1 MEGTSANHNDRT
13 SEKGVLRKDEQQRN
27 QGDPDALREGDG
39 GEDDIPIENP
49 STDIQGDLAQALDQ
63 DLSNCF
69 KGDFA
74 FCRTYQDAPN
84 PGLFLPNDVGVIG
97 LPLNPRE
104 APAIVASCQ
113 RQPALTIQRET
124 SVEWQLQPWELPGS
138 EIGLI
143 YPAWGQFT
151 QRVLHDVCTALGIDT
166 AVTKPR
172 CKLRELL
179 LCEPGSVLL
188 PTRPTDAPD
197 KLFATITI
205 LLPSPFTGG
214 ALNLTHGL
222 LSKSYDLAASS
233 WHTTALAWYA
243 EVQPSL
249 TPVASG
255 YAFALSYNVFHAA
268 DAPRPV
274 LPDNQTSMENLRHI
288 LLSWKQANSPAVP
301 RKLVYL
307 LDERYPGDGLQG
319 GVLRGLDKQKVFAL
333 RALATQ
339 HGFCLGLASADV
351 WLVGEADDEGP
362 PRRKRSPSPLRPWRV
377 YAPEEEYYTDQESDD
392 GDGRPVNFVRVDEVE
407 MEVRK
412 LVDLDGNLLKDEVK
426 LGKGGL
432 EKCTIP
438 ADLEDAVQSGDHED
452 EEYSGFHHQAPGTL
466 TRRYERTVLVIWP
479 EEFDLDKTF
488 DQDIEQAL
496 STLDSSTTARPSRQ
510 ERKLVDFLFNSVKA
524 RYVGW
529 TQQIART
536 IFGLACR
543 WNDQVLWNRVVK
555 VCGTDE
561 SAAVLDRARILTA
574 LQAFGSKAMMP
585 ALQHML
591 RSLDSNAA
599 RFKFLHQLSESCA
612 DETLRSDAALPL
624 WLAEQRTWALGHL
637 TAVSKED
644 IPALVSIVKGT
655 NGIALLR
662 ESLAPQL
669 KAYAEAEALRTF
681 VLSFPKE
688 EIEHFR
694 PEERPTLV
702 STMTD
707 LLSFAMSK
715 ADFYA
720 PAKGTS
726 NARAAPS
733 TEPTPDTACAYIDA
747 CLQTGNEALVA
758 DIVSRLTDL
767 SGVSSA
773 DKHLRMTKVLLPL
786 LSWVG
791 EKLCARTA
799 GAPVV
804 PGVDELVE
812 CTVKLFLSGLS
823 PENLPSKADVRALV
837 QASVIHGGTDLL
849 VYTVWPALSALS
861 CREEIIVEFIQA
873 IQDNKANIPVANGA
887 PTADTLQA
895 QALQLVIDNTPFT
908 AYTQVIKPSSSNR
921 QTAPNPAQDNQNRAI
936 ALLKL
941 CLSTGQKA
949 LCTSVFAR
957 LFDESL
963 ITPEYVQ
970 NVLVPFIP
978 QLRQFLINSK
988 KAPFTEP
995 FGAVFAEIV
1004 ALWAKHVL
1012 GPKPAETATLA
1023 LPGPRKHS
1031 CHCQFCE
1038 DVFGF
1043 LEKSEGKVRRFERIG
1058 APKRKH
1064 LESEL
1069 GKFARGI
1076 AQWSVINS
1084 SPQGLLVTKADAA
1097 YEPLRW
1103 MAVRA
1108 KGEAILQSVSQNR
1121 VELQRIFGAR
1131 YQAIMDMFYGGEERA
1146 EQPSQVS
1153 SSQPSQAS
1161 SSQPSSSRPPNSQPA
1176 RPQPAWSQPARPQVA
1191 FSQPARQ
1198 QPAWSPPARPQ
1209 PALSQPSSSQPS
1221 GAQPSYA
1228 QPSSSRLPLSQPSD
1242 SQPSSSQPSQPSTS
1256 QPPTSQPPTSQ
1267 PSGSQLPS
1275 SQPQPPRSQLPSSR
1289 PLQPAPSM
1297 EDIEIVS
1304 TPPRIPFAS
1313 ATQPNVTPAASA
1325 SAPPLASQSNRKRK
1339 AAQITGDVIDLT
1351 RDRVHHDRV
1360 AIGPVATYP
1369 GRPSPTHFLNR
1380 DRLLNSPIIS
1390 AHLIAVMSSPQIL
1403 LSPPEDSL
1411 NDVAASD
1418 DVEED
1423 EEIAVANPST
1433 DILYDLS
1440 NALNENL
1447 SECFKGSFSFCRTYK
1462 DAPNPGLLLGNDI
1475 GVVGL
1480 PLSSRDAAAIE
1491 AGCQRDLP
1499 KYVQNVEQSC
1509 LSWTVAGGAK
1519 VERSE
1524 ATIATLTIL
1533 LPSHFTGGSIRFTH
1547 GYLSETHKP
1556 HHSSWHTTAIAT
1568 YTTDQTSTIATVQ
1581 SSAKPITSGYALAL
1595 HYDLVHTAGTP
1606 CPVLPDNR
1614 GPIERIR
1621 HVLRSWK
1628 QALTSPSVPRKV
1640 VHLLDGK
1647 YAAQKLRAS
1656 VLKGLDA
1663 QKVEALRML
1672 VKDEGLRMGKGDAPR
1687 MAHEPAFN
1695 LALATLKVRLTGM
1708 ASDPGP
1714 NKKFYDPM
1722 HPWRT
1727 YDANGSDSDFD
1738 DDDWEDRDI
1747 EFADVEEAEFS
1758 VERLVDLDGKLI
1770 KDEFKVWEDDLDE
1783 YSIPSSLREAVQKG
1797 DFVKQEYGGWQWDE
1811 QKPGWLE
1818 RHYERTVLFVWPQA
1832 FGLDKTV
1839 EDDID
1844 DAVKELDASLSGHL
1858 ETSGSEKLR
1867 PRERNRIDFLFNVA
1881 QEGPHTRLRDIARC
1895 LFTVATRRRDLSMWL
1910 RVADECAPNA
1920 AGEAM
1925 DYGLVLGAIRA
1936 FGFVALVNA
1945 LGTMLRSL
1953 ESNAPRFNLLKYLH
1967 DVSMEEDLSVEK
1979 PQLSWISEQR
1989 QWVLDHLAPPSQ
2001 EDVPIL
2007 AGFVGGPDGLRILQ
2021 HRRLKPVAS
2030 ADFLRSF
2037 AVAIWTEA
2045 AKLLDEAA
2053 KSVLAP
2059 IITDLLSAAI
2069 SKTDFLE
2076 HKQPEPPRPFGVK
2089 APPEP
2094 NLQAPCAFICACVQ
2108 TGNESLA
2115 DGIVKRLLDLSKVER
2130 CHRQGIVK
2138 NFLLPLVSLVGA
2150 RLDGHLIQTKPVQ
2163 RLYKATVDLFLSNI
2177 PATPGLSKAD
2187 VESLV
2192 KAGAFQGGAAFLAD
2206 IVWPSLCA
2214 LEDRGSIILDFVQAL
2229 HEHRD
2234 RIPVADGALTM
2245 NAVITLALQRVIDNS
2260 RFEPYSPTQYPA
2272 YYGYSNASQRNQNL
2286 ALYLMRLCLTYGQI
2300 PLCSSVFARLC
2311 DRTLITPAY
2320 IQNVIVPFLP
2330 QLQYFLNQN
2339 KLPAHSPPFNAAFT
2353 EIVALWATH
2362 VLGPRPPDP
2371 PADMLKMSKPSCHCQ
2386 SCVDV
2391 FTFLNKSADR
2401 VCRLERLGAP
2411 KRQHLEQ
2418 ELSALARGAATWQ
2431 VIGGNPQGLLVTK
2444 TDAVYKPVRWKAL
2457 HAQAGA
2463 ILRSISLDEAE
2474 LRLIFGPSYQAIVDM
2489 LHGMFNDDRGQIPSE
2504 STQPSAASAGVA
2516 PRIPLASASNTVQPA
2531 PSALPESRKRKAEH
2545 LTGDVIDLT
2554 HMEC

>member
-1 MEGTSANHNDRT
+1 MEGTSTNHNDCT
-13 SEKGVLRKDEQQRN
+13 SEKSVLRLDEQGQKTGNPEASR
-27 QGDPDALREGDG
+27 PGDG
-39 GEDDIPIENP
+39 REDEIPIENP
-49 STDIQGDLAQALDQ
+49 STDIRGDLAQTLDQ

-124 SVEWQLQPWELPGS
+124 GVEWLQQPWELPGS

-197 KLFATITI
+197 GLFAIITI

-214 ALNLTHGL
+214 ALTLTHGL
-222 LSKSYDLAASS
+222 LSKAYDLGASS
-233 WHTTALAWYA
+233 WHTTAIAWFT

-249 TPVASG
+249 APVASG

-268 DAPRPV
+268 DSPRPV
-274 LPDNQTSMENLRHI
+274 LPDNEASMENLRLI
-288 LLSWKQANSPAVP
+288 LLSWKQANSPAIP
-301 RKLVYL
+301 RKLIYL
-307 LDERYPGDGLQG
+307 LDETYPSDGLQG

-339 HGFCLGLASADV
+339 HRFCLGLANADV

-392 GDGRPVNFVRVDEVE
+392 GDGRSANFVRVDEVE

-412 LVDLDGNLLKDEVK
+412 LVDLDGNSLKDEVR
-426 LGKGGL
+426 LGKGEL

-452 EEYSGFHHQAPGTL
+452 EEYSGFHHQVS
-466 TRRYERTVLVIWP
+466 YERTVLVIWP
-479 EEFDLDKTF
+479 EEFDLSKTF

-510 ERKLVDFLFNSVKA
+510 ERKLVDFLFNSIKA
-524 RYVGW
+524 RYAAW

-543 WNDQVLWNRVVK
+543 WNDHALWHRVVK
-555 VCGTDE
+555 TTTC
-561 SAAVLDRARILTA
+561 AA
-574 LQAFGSKAMMP
+574 
-585 ALQHML
+585 
-591 RSLDSNAA
+591 
-599 RFKFLHQLSESCA
+599 LSEACA
-612 DETLRSDAALPL
+612 DETVRNDASLPP
-624 WLAEQRTWALGHL
+624 WLAEQRSWTLSHL
-637 TAVSKED
+637 TTVSKED
-644 IPALVSIVKGT
+644 IPALVSTVKGS

-669 KAYAEAEALRTF
+669 KAYAQAEALLSF
-681 VLSFPKE
+681 VLGFSRE
-688 EIEHFR
+688 EIEKFR
-694 PEERPTLV
+694 PEERATLL
-702 STMTD
+702 SMRTD
-707 LLSFAMSK
+707 LLSFAVSK

-720 PAKGTS
+720 PAKPE
-726 NARAAPS
+726 NPRAAPS
-733 TEPTPDTACAYIDA
+733 AEPSSDIAIAYIDA
-747 CLQTGNEALVA
+747 CLQTENEGLVA

-767 SGVSSA
+767 SGLLSA
-773 DKHLRMTKVLLPL
+773 EKHLRTTKVLLPL
-786 LSWVG
+786 LPLVG
-791 EKLCARTA
+791 EKVDARPA
-799 GAPVV
+799 SAPVV
-804 PGVDELVE
+804 PGLDQLCEY
-812 CTVKLFLSGLS
+812 TVKLFLSDLS

-837 QASVIHGGTDLL
+837 QASVVHGGTDLL
-849 VYTVWPALSALS
+849 VYTIWPALSALPY
-861 CREEIIVEFIQA
+861 REEIIVEFVQA
-873 IQDNKANIPVANGA
+873 IQDNKAKISVADGA

-895 QALQLVIDNTPFT
+895 QALQLVISNTPFT
-908 AYTQVIKPSSSNR
+908 AYTHVIKPSSSNR

-941 CLSTGQKA
+941 CLSTGRKD

-963 ITPEYVQ
+963 VTSEYVQ

-978 QLRQFLINSK
+978 QLRQFLINNK
-988 KAPFTEP
+988 KPPFTEP
-995 FGAVFAEIV
+995 FGVVFAEIV

-1012 GPKPAETATLA
+1012 GPKPAESTTLA
-1023 LPGPRKHS
+1023 LPGPKKHS
-1031 CHCQFCE
+1031 CRCQFCE

-1043 LEKSEGKVRRFERIG
+1043 LEKSEGKARKFERIG

-1131 YQAIMDMFYGGEERA
+1131 YQSIMDMFYGGEERV

-1191 FSQPARQ
+1191 STQPVRQQLAWSQPARQ
-1198 QPAWSPPARPQ
+1198 P

-1221 GAQPSYA
+1221 GSQPSY
-1228 QPSSSRLPLSQPSD
+1228 SQPSTSRPPT
-1242 SQPSSSQPSQPSTS
+1242 SQPSGLQPSHSQTSAFQPSTSPSSTSQPPTSQPTTS

-1267 PSGSQLPS
+1267 PSGSQLLS
-1275 SQPQPPRSQLPSSR
+1275 SQPPRSQLPSSR

-1297 EDIEIVS
+1297 DDTIEIVS
-1304 TPPRIPFAS
+1304 TPPRRPFGS
-1313 ATQPNVTPAASA
+1313 ATQPDVTPAASA
-1325 SAPPLASQSNRKRK
+1325 TAPPLASQSSRKRK

-1351 RDRVHHDRV
+1351 RM
-1360 AIGPVATYP
+1360 
-1369 GRPSPTHFLNR
+1369 SP
-1380 DRLLNSPIIS
+1380 
-1390 AHLIAVMSSPQIL
+1390 AVMSNPQIL
-1403 LSPPEDSL
+1403 LGPLEDSH

-1418 DVEED
+1418 DAEED
-1423 EEIAVANPST
+1423 EEIPVVNPSI

-1447 SECFKGSFSFCRTYK
+1447 SECFKGAFSFCRTYK

-1475 GVVGL
+1475 GIVGL
-1480 PLSSRDAAAIE
+1480 PLSSRDVAAIK

-1499 KYVQNVEQSC
+1499 KYVQNVDESC
-1509 LSWTVAGGAK
+1509 LSWTLAGGAK
-1519 VERSE
+1519 VTARPHLVKERSE
-1524 ATIATLTIL
+1524 ATFATLTIL
-1533 LPSHFTGGSIRFTH
+1533 LPSHFAGGSIRFTH

-1556 HHSSWHTTAIAT
+1556 HHASWHTTALAT
-1568 YTTDQTSTIATVQ
+1568 YTTDHPSSTATVQ
-1581 SSAKPITSGYALAL
+1581 AMAKPITSGHALAL
-1595 HYDLVHTAGTP
+1595 HYDLVHTADTP

-1614 GPIERIR
+1614 GPIEYIR

-1628 QALTSPSVPRKV
+1628 QALTTPSVPRKV
-1640 VHLLDGK
+1640 VHLLDGS
-1647 YAAQKLRAS
+1647 YAGKNLRAS
-1656 VLKGLDA
+1656 VLKGLDG

-1672 VKDEGLRMGKGDAPR
+1672 VEDEGLRMGLGDAPR
-1687 MAHEPAFN
+1687 MAATDHAPHAFN

-1714 NKKFYDPM
+1714 KKKFYDPM

-1747 EFADVEEAEFS
+1747 EFADVEEAEFI
-1758 VERLVDLDGKLI
+1758 VGRLVDLDGKLI
-1770 KDEFKVWEDDLDE
+1770 KDNFTVEEEDLDE
-1783 YSIPSSLREAVQKG
+1783 YSIPSSLRDAVQEG

-1818 RHYERTVLFVWPQA
+1818 RHYERTVLFIWPQA
-1832 FGLDKTV
+1832 FDLDKTV

-1844 DAVKELDASLSGHL
+1844 DALKELDAPAL
-1858 ETSGSEKLR
+1858 ERPDVSAPQALQPPTPNR
-1867 PRERNRIDFLFNVA
+1867 PHPRERNRIDFLLNVA
-1881 QEGPHTRLRDIARC
+1881 QDGPHHRLRDVARC
-1895 LFTVATRRRDLSMWL
+1895 LFAVATRRRDLSMWL

-1925 DYGLVLGAIRA
+1925 DYALVRDAIRA
-1936 FGFVALVNA
+1936 FGFEALVNA
-1945 LGTMLRSL
+1945 LETMLRSL

-1967 DVSMEEDLSVEK
+1967 DVSMEEDLSAEK

-1989 QWVLDHLAPPSQ
+1989 QWALEHLAPPSQ

-2021 HRRLKPVAS
+2021 HRRLTPIAS

-2037 AVAIWTEA
+2037 AVAIWSEA

-2053 KSVLAP
+2053 KSALAP
-2059 IITDLLSAAI
+2059 IITDLLNEAI
-2069 SKTDFLE
+2069 SKADFFE
-2076 HKQPEPPRPFGVK
+2076 HKQPEPPRPLGLYAISK
-2089 APPEP
+2089 AAPEP

-2115 DGIVKRLLDLSKVER
+2115 DGIVKRLVDLSKIER

-2138 NFLLPLVSLVGA
+2138 STLLPLVSLVGTQLNEHLVRA
-2150 RLDGHLIQTKPVQ
+2150 RPVQ
-2163 RLYKATVDLFLSNI
+2163 RLFKATIELFLANI
-2177 PATPGLSKAD
+2177 PATPSLSKAD
-2187 VESLV
+2187 VDTLV

-2206 IVWPSLCA
+2206 IVWPSLCS
-2214 LEDRGSIILDFVQAL
+2214 LEYRESIMLDFVQAL
-2229 HEHRD
+2229 YEHRD
-2234 RIPVADGALTM
+2234 CVSVVDGAPGID
-2245 NAVITLALQRVIDNS
+2245 AVITLALQRIIETA

-2272 YYGYSNASQRNQNL
+2272 YYGYSNASQRSQNL
-2286 ALYLMRLCLTYGQI
+2286 ALHLLTLCLKYDQI
-2300 PLCSSVFARLC
+2300 PLCSSVLVRLC

-2320 IQNVIVPFLP
+2320 IQNVLVPFLP
-2330 QLQYFLNQN
+2330 QLRHFLNQN
-2339 KLPAHSPPFNAAFT
+2339 KLPPHAPPFNAAFT
-2353 EIVALWATH
+2353 DIVALWARH

-2371 PADMLKMSKPSCHCQ
+2371 PADMLEMLSKPSCHCQ

-2401 VCRLERLGAP
+2401 AYRLERIGAP
-2411 KRQHLEQ
+2411 KRQHVEQ
-2418 ELSALARGAATWQ
+2418 ELFSFARGAATWQ
-2431 VIGGNPQGLLVTK
+2431 AIGGTPQGLLVTK
-2444 TDAVYKPVRWKAL
+2444 TDVVYLPIRWKAL

-2463 ILRSISLDEAE
+2463 ILRSISIDEAE
-2474 LRLIFGPSYQAIVDM
+2474 LRLIFGPSFQPIVDM
-2489 LHGMFNDDRGQIPSE
+2489 LHGMFNDFHGHISSA
-2504 STQPSAASAGVA
+2504 STQPSAASAGPA
-2516 PRIPLASASNTVQPA
+2516 PRVPLASASNTVQPV

-2545 LTGDVIDLT
+2545 LTGDVIDLR

>member
-1 MEGTSANHNDRT
+1 MCARRQGMAWKTSFQLKT
-13 SEKGVLRKDEQQRN
+13 LRR
-27 QGDPDALREGDG
+27 
-39 GEDDIPIENP
+39 IY
-49 STDIQGDLAQALDQ
+49 GDLAQALDQ

-84 PGLFLPNDVGVIG
+84 PGLYLPNDIGVIG
-97 LPLNPRE
+97 LPLNARE
-104 APAIVASCQ
+104 ALAVVASCR

-124 SVEWQLQPWELPGS
+124 GVEWQLQPWELPGS
-138 EIGLI
+138 EVGLI
-143 YPAWGQFT
+143 YPEWAQFT

-166 AVTKPR
+166 AVVKPR

-179 LCEPGSVLL
+179 LCEPGSV
-188 PTRPTDAPD
+188 TDAPD
-197 KLFATITI
+197 GLFATITI

-214 ALNLTHGL
+214 ALSLTHGL
-222 LSKSYDLAASS
+222 LSKAYDLAASS
-233 WHTTALAWYA
+233 WHTTAVAWYA

-255 YAFALSYNVFHAA
+255 YAFALSYNIFHAA
-268 DAPRPV
+268 GAPRPV
-274 LPDNQTSMENLRHI
+274 LPDNQASIESLRHI
-288 LLSWKQANSPAVP
+288 LLSWKQANSLAVP

-307 LDERYPGDGLQG
+307 LDGTYPADGLGG

-426 LGKGGL
+426 LGKGEL

-452 EEYSGFHHQAPGTL
+452 EEYSGFHHQVS
-466 TRRYERTVLVIWP
+466 YERTVLVIWP
-479 EEFDLDKTF
+479 EEFGLDKTF
-488 DQDIEQAL
+488 DQDIEEAI
-496 STLDSSTTARPSRQ
+496 STLDGSSSVRSSRR
-510 ERKLVDFLFNSVKA
+510 ERKLVDFLFNAIKA
-524 RYVGW
+524 RYAHF

-536 IFGLACR
+536 VFSLACR
-543 WNDQVLWNRVVK
+543 WTDQALWMRVVK
-555 VCGTDE
+555 TTTC
-561 SAAVLDRARILTA
+561 
-574 LQAFGSKAMMP
+574 
-585 ALQHML
+585 
-591 RSLDSNAA
+591 
-599 RFKFLHQLSESCA
+599 LSEACA
-612 DETLRSDAALPL
+612 DETLRSDATLPL

-637 TAVSKED
+637 TTVSKED
-644 IPALVSIVKGT
+644 IPPLVSIVKGV

-669 KAYAEAEALRTF
+669 KAYAEADALLSF
-681 VLSFPKE
+681 VLCYPKA
-688 EIEHFR
+688 EIEKFR
-694 PEERPTLV
+694 PEERATLL
-702 STMTD
+702 SMRTD
-707 LLSFAMSK
+707 LLSFAVSK
-715 ADFYA
+715 ANFYA
-720 PAKGTS
+720 PAKPE
-726 NARAAPS
+726 NPRAAPS
-733 TEPTPDTACAYIDA
+733 AEPSPDIAIAYIDA
-747 CLQTGNEALVA
+747 CLQTGNEAQVA

-773 DKHLRMTKVLLPL
+773 DKHLRTTKVLLPL
-786 LSWVG
+786 LSSVG
-791 EKLCARTA
+791 EMVRARPT

-804 PGVDELVE
+804 PGVSELCE
-812 CTVKLFLSGLS
+812 CTVKLFLSGWS
-823 PENLPSKADVRALV
+823 PENFPTKADIRALV
-837 QASVIHGGTDLL
+837 QASVVHGGTDLL
-849 VYTVWPALSALS
+849 VYTIWPALSALPY
-861 CREEIIVEFIQA
+861 REETVVEFIQA

-908 AYTQVIKPSSSNR
+908 AYIQVIKPSSSK

-941 CLSTGQKA
+941 CLSTGQKD
-949 LCTSVFAR
+949 LCTTVFAR
-957 LFDESL
+957 LFDEAL
-963 ITPEYVQ
+963 VTPEYVQ

-988 KAPFTEP
+988 KAPFTDP

-1004 ALWAKHVL
+1004 TLWAKHVL
-1012 GPKPAETATLA
+1012 GPKPAETATLV
-1023 LPGPRKHS
+1023 LPGSRKHS

-1043 LEKSEGKVRRFERIG
+1043 LEKSEGKARRFERIG

-1103 MAVRA
+1103 RAVRA

-1131 YQAIMDMFYGGEERA
+1131 YQTIMDMFYGGEERA

-1153 SSQPSQAS
+1153 SSQPSIS
-1161 SSQPSSSRPPNSQPA
+1161 STSQPSSWRPPNSQPA

-1191 FSQPARQ
+1191 STQPLRP
-1198 QPAWSPPARPQ
+1198 QPAWSQPTRSQPVWSQPARPQ
-1209 PALSQPSSSQPS
+1209 PALSEPSSSQPS
-1221 GAQPSYA
+1221 GPQPSYA
-1228 QPSSSRLPLSQPSD
+1228 QPSSSRLPLSQPSN
-1242 SQPSSSQPSQPSTS
+1242 SQPSSSQPSQPS
-1256 QPPTSQPPTSQ
+1256 TSQ

-1304 TPPRIPFAS
+1304 TPPRIPFGS
-1313 ATQPNVTPAASA
+1313 APQPNVTPATSA
-1325 SAPPLASQSNRKRK
+1325 SAPPLASQSTRKRK

-1360 AIGPVATYP
+1360 AIGPVATYS

-1380 DRLLNSPIIS
+1380 NSLLNSPIIS
-1390 AHLIAVMSSPQIL
+1390 AHSIAMMSSPQIL
-1403 LSPPEDSL
+1403 LGPSEDL
-1411 NDVAASD
+1411 HNDVAASD
-1418 DVEED
+1418 DAEED
-1423 EEIAVANPST
+1423 EEIPVANPST

-1447 SECFKGSFSFCRTYK
+1447 SECFKGAFSFCRTYK

-1480 PLSSRDAAAIE
+1480 PLSSRDAAAIK

-1499 KYVQNVEQSC
+1499 KYVQNIDESC
-1509 LSWTVAGGAK
+1509 LSWTLAGGAK
-1519 VERSE
+1519 LRKERSE
-1524 ATIATLTIL
+1524 ATFATLTIL

-1547 GYLSETHKP
+1547 GYLSEKHKP
-1556 HHSSWHTTAIAT
+1556 HHSSWHTTALAT
-1568 YTTDQTSTIATVQ
+1568 YTTDQTSATATVQ
-1581 SSAKPITSGYALAL
+1581 PSAKPITSGYALAL
-1595 HYDLVHTAGTP
+1595 HYDLVHTADTP
-1606 CPVLPDNR
+1606 CPILPDNR

-1640 VHLLDGK
+1640 VHLLDGR

-1656 VLKGLDA
+1656 VLKGLDG
-1663 QKVEALRML
+1663 QKIEALRML

-1770 KDEFKVWEDDLDE
+1770 KDEFKVYEDDLDE
-1783 YSIPSSLREAVQKG
+1783 YSIPSSLREAVQEG

-1945 LGTMLRSL
+1945 LGKMLRSL

-2007 AGFVGGPDGLRILQ
+2007 AGFVGGLDGLRILQ

-2045 AKLLDEAA
+2045 AKPLDEAA

-2163 RLYKATVDLFLSNI
+2163 RLYKATVDLLLSNI

-2234 RIPVADGALTM
+2234 RIPVADGALTID
-2245 NAVITLALQRVIDNS
+2245 AVITLALQRVIDNS

-2371 PADMLKMSKPSCHCQ
+2371 PADMLEKMSKPSCHCQ

-2444 TDAVYKPVRWKAL
+2444 TDAVYKPVRWRAM

-2463 ILRSISLDEAE
+2463 ILRSIFSDEAE
-2474 LRLIFGPSYQAIVDM
+2474 SRLIFGPSYQAIVDM
-2489 LHGMFNDDRGQIPSE
+2489 LHGMFSDTLGQSPSE
-2504 STQPSAASAGVA
+2504 STQPPTVSAGVP
-2516 PRIPLASASNTVQPA
+2516 PRLPLASASNTVQPA
-2531 PSALPESRKRKAEH
+2531 PSVLPESRKRKAEH

>member
-205 LLPSPFTGG
+205 LLPSPFTGD

-426 LGKGGL
+426 LGKGEL

-452 EEYSGFHHQAPGTL
+452 EEYSGFHHQVS
-466 TRRYERTVLVIWP
+466 YERTVLVIWP

-496 STLDSSTTARPSRQ
+496 STLDGLTSVRPSRQ
-510 ERKLVDFLFNSVKA
+510 ERKLVDFLFNAIKA
-524 RYVGW
+524 RYAGW
-529 TQQIART
+529 TQQIARI
-536 IFGLACR
+536 IFSLACR
-543 WNDQVLWNRVVK
+543 WTDQALWNRVVK
-555 VCGTDE
+555 TTTC
-561 SAAVLDRARILTA
+561 AA
-574 LQAFGSKAMMP
+574 
-585 ALQHML
+585 
-591 RSLDSNAA
+591 
-599 RFKFLHQLSESCA
+599 SCA
-612 DETLRSDAALPL
+612 DESVRSDAVLPP
-624 WLAEQRTWALGHL
+624 WLAEQRSWTLGHL
-637 TAVSKED
+637 TTVSKED
-644 IPALVSIVKGT
+644 VPALVSIVKGV

-662 ESLAPQL
+662 DSLAPQL

-688 EIEHFR
+688 ELEKFR
-694 PEERPTLV
+694 PEERATLV
-702 STMTD
+702 STITD

-720 PAKGTS
+720 PAKPE
-726 NARAAPS
+726 NARVAPS
-733 TEPTPDTACAYIDA
+733 TEPTPDIAIAYIDA
-747 CLQTGNEALVA
+747 CLNTGNEGLVD

-767 SGVSSA
+767 SGLSSA
-773 DKHLRMTKVLLPL
+773 DKHLRTTKVLLPL
-786 LSWVG
+786 LSSVG
-791 EKLCARTA
+791 EKIGARPA

-804 PGVDELVE
+804 PGVGELCE
-812 CTVKLFLSGLS
+812 YAVKLFLANLS
-823 PENLPSKADVRALV
+823 PDNLPSKSDVRALV
-837 QASVIHGGTDLL
+837 QASVVHGGTDLL
-849 VYTVWPALSALS
+849 VYTIWPALCALPY
-861 CREEIIVEFIQA
+861 REEIIVEFIQA
-873 IQDNKANIPVANGA
+873 IQDNKAKIPVTEAA

-908 AYTQVIKPSSSNR
+908 AYTHVIKPSSSNR

-941 CLSTGQKA
+941 SLSTGQKD

-963 ITPEYVQ
+963 VTPEYVQ

-978 QLRQFLINSK
+978 QLRQFLINNK
-988 KAPFTEP
+988 KPPFTEP
-995 FGAVFAEIV
+995 FGVVFAEIV

-1043 LEKSEGKVRRFERIG
+1043 LEKSEGKARRFERIG

-1103 MAVRA
+1103 RAVRA

-1131 YQAIMDMFYGGEERA
+1131 YQTIMDMFYSGEERA

-1153 SSQPSQAS
+1153 SSQPSIWS
-1161 SSQPSSSRPPNSQPA
+1161 TSQPSSSRPPNSQPA
-1176 RPQPAWSQPARPQVA
+1176 RPQPEWSQPARPQVA
-1191 FSQPARQ
+1191 STQPLRP
-1198 QPAWSPPARPQ
+1198 QPAWSQPVRPQ

-1221 GAQPSYA
+1221 GSQPSYSQA
-1228 QPSSSRLPLSQPSD
+1228 SGSRPPT
-1242 SQPSSSQPSQPSTS
+1242 SQPSSSQPSNSQLSAFQPSTSLPSTSLPSTSLPSTS
-1256 QPPTSQPPTSQ
+1256 QPPTSQPTTSQPPTSQ

-1275 SQPQPPRSQLPSSR
+1275 SQPPRSQLLSSR

-1297 EDIEIVS
+1297 DDTIEIVS
-1304 TPPRIPFAS
+1304 TPPRRPFGS

-1325 SAPPLASQSNRKRK
+1325 SAPPLASQSTRKRK
-1339 AAQITGDVIDLT
+1339 AAQITGDTMLSLHEDA
-1351 RDRVHHDRV
+1351 HD
-1360 AIGPVATYP
+1360 
-1369 GRPSPTHFLNR
+1369 
-1380 DRLLNSPIIS
+1380 
-1390 AHLIAVMSSPQIL
+1390 
-1403 LSPPEDSL
+1403 
-1411 NDVAASD
+1411 DVAASD
-1418 DVEED
+1418 DVED
-1423 EEIAVANPST
+1423 VEEMPITNPST
-1433 DILYDLS
+1433 DILGDLS

-1447 SECFKGSFSFCRTYK
+1447 SECFKGAFSFCRTYK

-1480 PLSSRDAAAIE
+1480 PLSSRDAAAIKS
-1491 AGCQRDLP
+1491 GCQKDTP
-1499 KYVQNVEQSC
+1499 KYVQNVDESC
-1509 LSWTVAGGAK
+1509 LSWTLAGGAK

-1524 ATIATLTIL
+1524 ATFATLTIL

-1556 HHSSWHTTAIAT
+1556 HHSSWHTTALAT
-1568 YTTDQTSTIATVQ
+1568 YTTEQPSTSATVHP
-1581 SSAKPITSGYALAL
+1581 SAKPITSGYALAL
-1595 HYDLVHTAGTP
+1595 HYDLVHTADTP
-1606 CPVLPDNR
+1606 CPILPDNR

-1640 VHLLDGK
+1640 VHLLDGR

-1656 VLKGLDA
+1656 VLKGLDG
-1663 QKVEALRML
+1663 QKIEALRML
-1672 VKDEGLRMGKGDAPR
+1672 VKDEGLRMGMGDAPR
-1687 MAHEPAFN
+1687 MTHVSAFN
-1695 LALATLKVRLTGM
+1695 LALATLKVKLTGM

-1714 NKKFYDPM
+1714 KKKFYDPM

-1727 YDANGSDSDFD
+1727 YDANGSDSEFD

-1770 KDEFKVWEDDLDE
+1770 KDEFKVYEDDLDE
-1783 YSIPSSLREAVQKG
+1783 YSIPSSLREAVQEC

-1832 FGLDKTV
+1832 FDLDKTV

-1844 DAVKELDASLSGHL
+1844 DALKEFDASLSERL
-1858 ETSGSEKLR
+1858 ETLGSERLR

-1881 QEGPHTRLRDIARC
+1881 HEGPHTRLRDIARC

-1936 FGFVALVNA
+1936 FGFVALMNA

-2163 RLYKATVDLFLSNI
+2163 RLYKATVDLLLSNI

-2234 RIPVADGALTM
+2234 RIPVADGALTID
-2245 NAVITLALQRVIDNS
+2245 AVITLALQRVIGNS

>member
-1 MEGTSANHNDRT
+1 MEGTSTNHTDRT
-13 SEKGVLRKDEQQRN
+13 SEKGVLRSDEQGQKK
-27 QGDPDALREGDG
+27 GTPDAPSAGDG
-39 GEDDIPIENP
+39 GEDEIPIENP
-49 STDIQGDLAQALDQ
+49 STDIRGDLAQALDQ

-104 APAIVASCQ
+104 APAIVVSCQ

-124 SVEWQLQPWELPGS
+124 GVEWQLQPWELPGS

-197 KLFATITI
+197 GLFATITI

-243 EVQPSL
+243 EVQPSF

-274 LPDNQTSMENLRHI
+274 LPDNQTSIENLRRI

-307 LDERYPGDGLQG
+307 LDETYPGDGLQG
-319 GVLRGLDKQKVFAL
+319 GVLWGLDKQKVFAL

-339 HGFCLGLASADV
+339 HGFCLGLANADV

-362 PRRKRSPSPLRPWRV
+362 PRRERSPSPLHPWRV
-377 YAPEEEYYTDQESDD
+377 YAPEEEYYTDQDSDD

-426 LGKGGL
+426 LGKGEL

-466 TRRYERTVLVIWP
+466 TRRYERTVLFIWP
-479 EEFDLDKTF
+479 KEFDLDKTF

-496 STLDSSTTARPSRQ
+496 STLDGLTSVRPSRQ
-510 ERKLVDFLFNSVKA
+510 ERKLVDFLFNAIKA
-524 RYVGW
+524 RYAGW
-529 TQQIART
+529 TQQIARI
-536 IFGLACR
+536 IFSLACR
-543 WNDQVLWNRVVK
+543 WTDQALWNRVVK
-555 VCGTDE
+555 V
-561 SAAVLDRARILTA
+561 
-574 LQAFGSKAMMP
+574 
-585 ALQHML
+585 
-591 RSLDSNAA
+591 NAA
-599 RFKFLHQLSESCA
+599 RFNFLHQLSESCA
-612 DETLRSDAALPL
+612 DESVRSDAVLPP
-624 WLAEQRTWALGHL
+624 WLAEQRSWTLGHL
-637 TAVSKED
+637 TTVSKED
-644 IPALVSIVKGT
+644 VPALVSIVKGV

-688 EIEHFR
+688 ELEKFR
-694 PEERPTLV
+694 PEERATLV
-702 STMTD
+702 STITD

-720 PAKGTS
+720 PAKPE
-726 NARAAPS
+726 NARVAPS
-733 TEPTPDTACAYIDA
+733 TEPTPDIAIAYIDA
-747 CLQTGNEALVA
+747 CLNTGNEGLVD

-767 SGVSSA
+767 SGLSSA
-773 DKHLRMTKVLLPL
+773 DKHLRTTKVLLPL
-786 LSWVG
+786 LSSVG
-791 EKLCARTA
+791 EKVGARPA

-804 PGVDELVE
+804 PGVGELCE
-812 CTVKLFLSGLS
+812 YAVKLFLANLS
-823 PENLPSKADVRALV
+823 PDSLPSKSDVRALV
-837 QASVIHGGTDLL
+837 QASVVHGGTDLL
-849 VYTVWPALSALS
+849 VYTIWPALCALPY
-861 CREEIIVEFIQA
+861 REEIIVEFIQA
-873 IQDNKANIPVANGA
+873 IQENKAKIPVTEGA

-908 AYTQVIKPSSSNR
+908 AYTHVIKPSSSNR

-941 CLSTGQKA
+941 CLSTGQKD

-963 ITPEYVQ
+963 VTPEYVQ

-1004 ALWAKHVL
+1004 CLWAKHVL

-1043 LEKSEGKVRRFERIG
+1043 LEKSEGKARRFERIG

-1103 MAVRA
+1103 IAVRA
-1108 KGEAILQSVSQNR
+1108 KAEAILQSVSQNR

-1131 YQAIMDMFYGGEERA
+1131 YQSIMDMFYSAEERA
-1146 EQPSQVS
+1146 EQPAQIS
-1153 SSQPSQAS
+1153 SSQPSQVS
-1161 SSQPSSSRPPNSQPA
+1161 SSQPSSSRPPNSQLA

-1191 FSQPARQ
+1191 LTQPARPQPAWSQPARQ
-1198 QPAWSPPARPQ
+1198 P

-1221 GAQPSYA
+1221 GSQPSYSQA
-1228 QPSSSRLPLSQPSD
+1228 SGSRLPLSRPTN
-1242 SQPSSSQPSQPSTS
+1242 SQPSNSQPSGSQPSTS

-1275 SQPQPPRSQLPSSR
+1275 SQPQQPGSQLPSSR

-1297 EDIEIVS
+1297 EDDTIEIVS
-1304 TPPRIPFAS
+1304 TPPRIPVAS
-1313 ATQPNVTPAASA
+1313 APQPNVTPATSA
-1325 SAPPLASQSNRKRK
+1325 SAPPLASQSTRKRK

-1380 DRLLNSPIIS
+1380 DSLLNSPIIS

-1423 EEIAVANPST
+1423 EEIPVANPST

-1480 PLSSRDAAAIE
+1480 PLSSRDAAAIK

-1524 ATIATLTIL
+1524 ATFATLTIL

-1547 GYLSETHKP
+1547 GYLSEKHKP
-1556 HHSSWHTTAIAT
+1556 HHSSWHTTALAT
-1568 YTTDQTSTIATVQ
+1568 YTSDHPSATDQPYTTVQ
-1581 SSAKPITSGYALAL
+1581 VSAKPITSGCALAF
-1595 HYDLVHTAGTP
+1595 HYDLVHTADVAR
-1606 CPVLPDNR
+1606 PVLPNNR

-1640 VHLLDGK
+1640 VHLLDGR

-1656 VLKGLDA
+1656 ALKGLDA
-1663 QKVEALRML
+1663 QKIEALRML
-1672 VKDEGLRMGKGDAPR
+1672 VKDEGLRMGKSDAPR

-1695 LALATLKVRLTGM
+1695 LALATIKVRLTGM

-1714 NKKFYDPM
+1714 KKKFYDPM

-1727 YDANGSDSDFD
+1727 YDANGSDSDFN

-1770 KDEFKVWEDDLDE
+1770 KDEFKVYEDDLDE
-1783 YSIPSSLREAVQKG
+1783 YSIPSSLREAVQEG

-1832 FGLDKTV
+1832 FDLDKTV
-1839 EDDID
+1839 ENDID
-1844 DAVKELDASLSGHL
+1844 DALKELDASLFERL
-1858 ETSGSEKLR
+1858 ETSGSERLR
-1867 PRERNRIDFLFNVA
+1867 PRERIRIDFLFNVA
-1881 QEGPHTRLRDIARC
+1881 QEGPHTRLRDIARR

-1945 LGTMLRSL
+1945 LETMFRSL
-1953 ESNAPRFNLLKYLH
+1953 ESNAPRFSLLQYLH

-1989 QWVLDHLAPPSQ
+1989 QWALDHLAPPSQ
-2001 EDVPIL
+2001 KDVPIL

-2021 HRRLKPVAS
+2021 RRRLKPVAS

-2037 AVAIWTEA
+2037 AVAIWSEA

-2053 KSVLAP
+2053 KVVLAP

-2094 NLQAPCAFICACVQ
+2094 NLQVPCAFICACVQ

-2150 RLDGHLIQTKPVQ
+2150 QLDGHPIRTKPVQ
-2163 RLYKATVDLFLSNI
+2163 KLYKATVDLFLSNI

-2187 VESLV
+2187 AESLV

-2214 LEDRGSIILDFVQAL
+2214 LEDRGSIVLNFVQAL

-2234 RIPVADGALTM
+2234 RILVADGAPTID
-2245 NAVITLALQRVIDNS
+2245 AVIILALQRVIDNS

-2272 YYGYSNASQRNQNL
+2272 YSGYSNASQRNQNL
-2286 ALYLMRLCLTYGQI
+2286 TLHLLKLCITYGQI

-2320 IQNVIVPFLP
+2320 IQNVLVPFLP
-2330 QLQYFLNQN
+2330 QLRYFLDQS
-2339 KLPAHSPPFNAAFT
+2339 KLPAHSPPFDAAFT

-2371 PADMLKMSKPSCHCQ
+2371 PAHMLEKMGKPSCHCQ

-2391 FTFLNKSADR
+2391 FTFLNESADR
-2401 VCRLERLGAP
+2401 VCRLERIGVP

-2431 VIGGNPQGLLVTK
+2431 VIGGTPQGLLVTK

-2463 ILRSISLDEAE
+2463 ILRSISSDEVE

-2489 LHGMFNDDRGQIPSE
+2489 LHGVFNDDRGQIPSE

>member
-1 MEGTSANHNDRT
+1 MEGTSTNRNDRT
-13 SEKGVLRKDEQQRN
+13 SEKGVLRSDEQGQKKGN
-27 QGDPDALREGDG
+27 PDAPSAGDG
-39 GEDDIPIENP
+39 GEDEIPIENP
-49 STDIQGDLAQALDQ
+49 STDIRGDLAQALDQ

-124 SVEWQLQPWELPGS
+124 GVEWQLQPWELPGS

-179 LCEPGSVLL
+179 RCEPGSVLL
-188 PTRPTDAPD
+188 PTCPTDALD
-197 KLFATITI
+197 GLFATIII

-274 LPDNQTSMENLRHI
+274 LPDNQTSIENLRRI

-307 LDERYPGDGLQG
+307 LDETYPGDGLQG
-319 GVLRGLDKQKVFAL
+319 GVLWGLDKQKVFAL

-339 HGFCLGLASADV
+339 HGFCLGLANADV

-362 PRRKRSPSPLRPWRV
+362 PRRKRSPSPLHPWRV
-377 YAPEEEYYTDQESDD
+377 YAPEEEYYTDQDSDD

-412 LVDLDGNLLKDEVK
+412 LVDLDGNLLRDEVK
-426 LGKGGL
+426 LGKGEL

-438 ADLEDAVQSGDHED
+438 ADLEDVVQSGDHED

-479 EEFDLDKTF
+479 EEFGLDKTF
-488 DQDIEQAL
+488 DQDIEDAIR
-496 STLDSSTTARPSRQ
+496 TLDGSSSVRPSRQ

-524 RYVGW
+524 RYAGG

-543 WNDQVLWNRVVK
+543 WNDHALWLRVVK
-555 VCGTDE
+555 ATAC
-561 SAAVLDRARILTA
+561 AAVAGQQRGA
-574 LQAFGSKAMMP
+574 
-585 ALQHML
+585 
-591 RSLDSNAA
+591 
-599 RFKFLHQLSESCA
+599 LSEACA
-612 DETLRSDAALPL
+612 DEIARSDAALPL

-637 TAVSKED
+637 TTVSKED
-644 IPALVSIVKGT
+644 IPALVNIAKGV

-669 KAYAEAEALRTF
+669 KAYAEAEALLSF

-688 EIEHFR
+688 EIEKFKT
-694 PEERPTLV
+694 EERPLLV

-707 LLSFAMSK
+707 LLSFAVSK
-715 ADFYA
+715 ADLYA
-720 PAKGTS
+720 PAKGTL

-733 TEPTPDTACAYIDA
+733 TEPSPDIAIAYIDA
-747 CLQTGNEALVA
+747 CLHTGNEGLVA
-758 DIVSRLTDL
+758 DIVARLTDL
-767 SGVSSA
+767 SGLSSA
-773 DKHLRMTKVLLPL
+773 DKHLRTTKVLLPL
-786 LSWVG
+786 LSLVG
-791 EKLCARTA
+791 EKLCARAA

-804 PGVDELVE
+804 PGVNELVE
-812 CTVKLFLSGLS
+812 CTVKLFLSDLS

-837 QASVIHGGTDLL
+837 QASVVHGGTDLL
-849 VYTVWPALSALS
+849 VYTIWPALSALPY
-861 CREEIIVEFIQA
+861 REEIIVEFVQA
-873 IQDNKANIPVANGA
+873 IQDNKANISVADGA

-895 QALQLVIDNTPFT
+895 QALQLIIVNTPFT
-908 AYTQVIKPSSSNR
+908 AYTQVIKPSSSK

-988 KAPFTEP
+988 KAPFSEP

-1004 ALWAKHVL
+1004 CLWAKHVL

-1043 LEKSEGKVRRFERIG
+1043 LEKSEGKARKFERIG

-1103 MAVRA
+1103 RAVRA

-1131 YQAIMDMFYGGEERA
+1131 YQSIMDMFYGGEERA
-1146 EQPSQVS
+1146 EHPSQVS
-1153 SSQPSQAS
+1153 SSQPSTS
-1161 SSQPSSSRPPNSQPA
+1161 STSQPSSSRPPNSQPA
-1176 RPQPAWSQPARPQVA
+1176 RPQPAWSQPARPQ
-1191 FSQPARQ
+1191 
-1198 QPAWSPPARPQ
+1198 PAWSQPTGSQPVWSQPARPQ
-1209 PALSQPSSSQPS
+1209 PALSEPSSSQPS
-1221 GAQPSYA
+1221 GPQPSYA
-1228 QPSSSRLPLSQPSD
+1228 QPSSSRLPLSQPSN
-1242 SQPSSSQPSQPSTS
+1242 SQPSSSQPSQPSTSQPPTS

-1304 TPPRIPFAS
+1304 TPPRIPFGS
-1313 ATQPNVTPAASA
+1313 APQPNVTPAISA
-1325 SAPPLASQSNRKRK
+1325 SAPPLASQSTRKRK

-1380 DRLLNSPIIS
+1380 DSLLISPIIS
-1390 AHLIAVMSSPQIL
+1390 AHSIAVMSSPQIL
-1403 LSPPEDSL
+1403 LGPPEDL
-1411 NDVAASD
+1411 HNDVAASD
-1418 DVEED
+1418 DAEED
-1423 EEIAVANPST
+1423 EEIPVANPST

-1447 SECFKGSFSFCRTYK
+1447 SECFKGAFSFCRTYK

-1480 PLSSRDAAAIE
+1480 PLSSRDAAAIKV
-1491 AGCQRDLP
+1491 GCQRDLP
-1499 KYVQNVEQSC
+1499 KYVQNVDESC
-1509 LSWTVAGGAK
+1509 LSWTLAGGAK
-1519 VERSE
+1519 ALSKERSE
-1524 ATIATLTIL
+1524 ATFATLTIL
-1533 LPSHFTGGSIRFTH
+1533 LPSHFAGGSIRFTH

-1556 HHSSWHTTAIAT
+1556 HHSSWHTTALAT
-1568 YTTDQTSTIATVQ
+1568 YTTDHPSTTATVHP
-1581 SSAKPITSGYALAL
+1581 SAKPITSGCALAL
-1595 HYDLVHTAGTP
+1595 HYDLVHTADTP

-1640 VHLLDGK
+1640 VHLLDGT

-1663 QKVEALRML
+1663 QKIEALRML
-1672 VKDEGLRMGKGDAPR
+1672 VKDEGLRMGMGDTPRMAKDDGLRTATDQAPR
-1687 MAHEPAFN
+1687 MTHVPAFN
-1695 LALATLKVRLTGM
+1695 LALATLKVKLTGM

-1714 NKKFYDPM
+1714 KKKFYDPM

-1727 YDANGSDSDFD
+1727 YDSDANGSDSDFD

-1747 EFADVEEAEFS
+1747 EFADVEEAEFI
-1758 VERLVDLDGKLI
+1758 VERLVNLDGKLI
-1770 KDEFKVWEDDLDE
+1770 KDELKVYEDDLDE
-1783 YSIPSSLREAVQKG
+1783 YSIPSSLRDAVQEG

-1818 RHYERTVLFVWPQA
+1818 RHYERTVLFIWPQA
-1832 FGLDKTV
+1832 FDLDKTV

-1844 DAVKELDASLSGHL
+1844 DALKELDASASQALQPP
-1858 ETSGSEKLR
+1858 TSNR
-1867 PRERNRIDFLFNVA
+1867 PHPRERNRIDFLFNVT
-1881 QEGPHTRLRDIARC
+1881 QEGPHHRLRDIARC
-1895 LFTVATRRRDLSMWL
+1895 LFAVATRRRDLSMWL
-1910 RVADECAPNA
+1910 RVTDECAPNA

-1936 FGFVALVNA
+1936 FGFEALVNA
-1945 LGTMLRSL
+1945 LETVLRSL

-1967 DVSMEEDLSVEK
+1967 DVSMEEGLSAEK

-1989 QWVLDHLAPPSQ
+1989 QWALDHLALPSE
-2001 EDVPIL
+2001 EDTPIL
-2007 AGFVGGPDGLRILQ
+2007 AGVVCGHNGPRILQ
-2021 HRRLKPVAS
+2021 DRRANPPVAS

-2037 AVAIWTEA
+2037 AVAIWSEA
-2045 AKLLDEAA
+2045 AKLPDENAKSAPAPIIADLLDEA
-2053 KSVLAP
+2053 
-2059 IITDLLSAAI
+2059 I
-2069 SKTDFLE
+2069 SKADFFE
-2076 HKQPEPPRPFGVK
+2076 HKQPEPARPLGLYAISK
-2089 APPEP
+2089 AAPEP

-2115 DGIVKRLLDLSKVER
+2115 DGIVKRLVDLSKIER

-2150 RLDGHLIQTKPVQ
+2150 QLDEHLIRTRPVQ

-2177 PATPGLSKAD
+2177 MIPATPGLSKAD
-2187 VESLV
+2187 IESLV
-2192 KAGAFQGGAAFLAD
+2192 KAGAFEGGAAFLAD

-2214 LEDRGSIILDFVQAL
+2214 LEDRESIILDFVQAL

-2234 RIPVADGALTM
+2234 RIPVADGAPTID
-2245 NAVITLALQRVIDNS
+2245 AVITLALQRVIDNS

-2272 YYGYSNASQRNQNL
+2272 YYGYPNASQRNQNL
-2286 ALYLMRLCLTYGQI
+2286 TLHLLKLCITYGQI

-2320 IQNVIVPFLP
+2320 IQNVLVPFLP
-2330 QLQYFLNQN
+2330 QLQNFLNQN

-2353 EIVALWATH
+2353 GIVALWATH

-2371 PADMLKMSKPSCHCQ
+2371 PADMLEKMGKPSCRCQ

-2401 VCRLERLGAP
+2401 ACRFERLGAP
-2411 KRQHLEQ
+2411 KRLHLEQ
-2418 ELSALARGAATWQ
+2418 ELSAHARGAATWQ
-2431 VIGGNPQGLLVTK
+2431 VIGGSSQGLLVTK
-2444 TDAVYKPVRWKAL
+2444 TDAMYKPVRWKAL

-2463 ILRSISLDEAE
+2463 ILRTISLDEAE
-2474 LRLIFGPSYQAIVDM
+2474 LRLIFGSRYQAIVDM
-2489 LHGMFNDDRGQIPSE
+2489 LHGAFNDTRGQSPSE
-2504 STQPSAASAGVA
+2504 LTEPSAASAGAA
-2516 PRIPLASASNTVQPA
+2516 PRFPLASASNTVQPA
-2531 PSALPESRKRKAEH
+2531 PNTLPDSRKRKAEH

-2554 HMEC
+2554 EMEC

>member
-1 MEGTSANHNDRT
+1 MEGTSTNHNGRT
-13 SEKGVLRKDEQQRN
+13 SEKGVLRSDEQGQKK
-27 QGDPDALREGDG
+27 GSPDAPSAGDG
-39 GEDDIPIENP
+39 GEDEIPIENP
-49 STDIQGDLAQALDQ
+49 STDIRGDLAQALDQ

-124 SVEWQLQPWELPGS
+124 GVEWLQQPWELPGS

-188 PTRPTDAPD
+188 PTRPTDTPD
-197 KLFATITI
+197 GLFATITI

-214 ALNLTHGL
+214 ALDLTHGL
-222 LSKSYDLAASS
+222 LSKAYDLAASS
-233 WHTTALAWYA
+233 WHTTAVAWYA

-255 YAFALSYNVFHAA
+255 YAFALSYNVFHGA

-274 LPDNQTSMENLRHI
+274 LPDNQTSIESLRRI

-307 LDERYPGDGLQG
+307 LDETYPSDGLGG
-319 GVLRGLDKQKVFAL
+319 GVLRGLNKQKVFAL

-339 HGFCLGLASADV
+339 HGFCLGLANADV

-377 YAPEEEYYTDQESDD
+377 YAPEEEYYTDQDSDD
-392 GDGRPVNFVRVDEVE
+392 GGGRPVDFVRVDEVE

-412 LVDLDGNLLKDEVK
+412 LVDLDGNLLKDEVA
-426 LGKGGL
+426 LGKGEL

-438 ADLEDAVQSGDHED
+438 TDLEDAVQSGDHED

-479 EEFDLDKTF
+479 QEFDLDKTF
-488 DQDIEQAL
+488 EKDIEEAI
-496 STLDSSTTARPSRQ
+496 STLDGTTSARPSQR
-510 ERKLVDFLFNSVKA
+510 ERKLVDFLFNAIKA
-524 RYVGW
+524 RYAGW

-536 IFGLACR
+536 IFSLACR
-543 WNDQVLWNRVVK
+543 WTDQALWMRVVK
-555 VCGTDE
+555 
-561 SAAVLDRARILTA
+561 SATRVAVLGQQRGAVEA
-574 LQAFGSKAMMP
+574 
-585 ALQHML
+585 
-591 RSLDSNAA
+591 
-599 RFKFLHQLSESCA
+599 CA
-612 DETLRSDAALPL
+612 DETIRSDATLPL

-637 TAVSKED
+637 TTVSKED
-644 IPALVSIVKGT
+644 IPALVSIVKGA
-655 NGIALLR
+655 NGVTLLR

-669 KAYAEAEALRTF
+669 KAYAEAEALLSF
-681 VLSFPKE
+681 VLCFPRE
-688 EIEHFR
+688 EIEKFR
-694 PEERPTLV
+694 AEERPALV
-702 STMTD
+702 STVAD
-707 LLSFAMSK
+707 LLGFAVSK

-720 PAKGTS
+720 PAKSEGAS
-726 NARAAPS
+726 NAR
-733 TEPTPDTACAYIDA
+733 EPAPDTAIAYIDA

-758 DIVSRLTDL
+758 DVVSRLTDL
-767 SGVSSA
+767 SGLSSA
-773 DKHLRMTKVLLPL
+773 DKHLRTTKVLLPL
-786 LSWVG
+786 LSLVG
-791 EKLCARTA
+791 EKVGARPA

-804 PGVDELVE
+804 PGISELCD
-812 CTVKLFLSGLS
+812 CTVKLFLSDLS
-823 PENLPSKADVRALV
+823 AENLPSKADVRALV
-837 QASVIHGGTDLL
+837 QASVVHGGTDLL
-849 VYTVWPALSALS
+849 VYTIWPALSALPY
-861 CREEIIVEFIQA
+861 REETIVEFIQA
-873 IQDNKANIPVANGA
+873 VHDNKAKIPVADGA

-908 AYTQVIKPSSSNR
+908 AYTQVIKPSSSK

-941 CLSTGQKA
+941 CLSTSQKA

-957 LFDESL
+957 LFDEAL
-963 ITPEYVQ
+963 VTPEYVQ

-978 QLRQFLINSK
+978 QLRQFLINNK
-988 KAPFTEP
+988 KPPFTEP

-1004 ALWAKHVL
+1004 CLWAKHVL

-1038 DVFGF
+1038 DLFKF
-1043 LEKSEGKVRRFERIG
+1043 LEKSEGKAHRFERIG

-1103 MAVRA
+1103 RAVRA

-1131 YQAIMDMFYGGEERA
+1131 YQSIMDMFYGGEERA
-1146 EQPSQVS
+1146 EQP
-1153 SSQPSQAS
+1153 PQASS

-1176 RPQPAWSQPARPQVA
+1176 RPQPAWSQPARTQPAWSQPARPQVA
-1191 FSQPARQ
+1191 STQPPRQ
-1198 QPAWSPPARPQ
+1198 QPAWSQ
-1209 PALSQPSSSQPS
+1209 TSSSQPS
-1221 GAQPSYA
+1221 GSQPSY
-1228 QPSSSRLPLSQPSD
+1228 
-1242 SQPSSSQPSQPSTS
+1242 SQPSTSRPPTSQPENSQPSAFHPFTSQQSTSQQSTSQQS

-1275 SQPQPPRSQLPSSR
+1275 SQPAHSQPAHSQPAHSQLPSSQ
-1289 PLQPAPSM
+1289 PSQPAPSAQDD
-1297 EDIEIVS
+1297 DIEIIS
-1304 TPPRIPFAS
+1304 TPPRRPFGS
-1313 ATQPNVTPAASA
+1313 ATQPNVTPTASA
-1325 SAPPLASQSNRKRK
+1325 PTPPLASQSTRKRK

-1351 RDRVHHDRV
+1351 RDRVHHDHV
-1360 AIGPVATYP
+1360 AIGPVATYT
-1369 GRPSPTHFLNR
+1369 GRPSFTHVLNR
-1380 DRLLNSPIIS
+1380 DSLLNSPIIS
-1390 AHLIAVMSSPQIL
+1390 AYLIAVMSSPQVL
-1403 LSPPEDSL
+1403 LNPPEDSH

-1423 EEIAVANPST
+1423 EEIPVANPST

-1447 SECFKGSFSFCRTYK
+1447 SECFKGAFSFCRTYK

-1480 PLSSRDAAAIE
+1480 PLSSRDAAAIK

-1499 KYVQNVEQSC
+1499 KYVQNVDESC
-1509 LSWTVAGGAK
+1509 LSWTLTGGAK
-1519 VERSE
+1519 LSKERSE
-1524 ATIATLTIL
+1524 ATFATLTIL

-1556 HHSSWHTTAIAT
+1556 HHSSWHTTALAT
-1568 YTTDQTSTIATVQ
+1568 YTTDQTSTTATATATVHP
-1581 SSAKPITSGYALAL
+1581 SAKPITSGHALAL
-1595 HYDLVHTAGTP
+1595 HYDLVHTADTP

-1640 VHLLDGK
+1640 VHLLDGS
-1647 YAAQKLRAS
+1647 YPAQKLSAS
-1656 VLKGLDA
+1656 ALKGLDG
-1663 QKVEALRML
+1663 QKIEALRML
-1672 VKDEGLRMGKGDAPR
+1672 VKDEGLRRGKGDAPR
-1687 MAHEPAFN
+1687 IAHEPAFN
-1695 LALATLKVRLTGM
+1695 LALATLKVKLTGM

-1714 NKKFYDPM
+1714 KKKFYDPM

-1727 YDANGSDSDFD
+1727 YDANGSDSEFD
-1738 DDDWEDRDI
+1738 DDDWEERDI
-1747 EFADVEEAEFS
+1747 DFADIDLAEFS
-1758 VERLVDLDGKLI
+1758 VERLVDLNGKLI
-1770 KDEFKVWEDDLDE
+1770 KDKFEVYEEDLDE
-1783 YSIPSSLREAVQKG
+1783 YSIPSSLREVVQEG

-1818 RHYERTVLFVWPQA
+1818 RHYERTVLLIWPEA
-1832 FGLDKTV
+1832 FDLDKTV

-1844 DAVKELDASLSGHL
+1844 DALKELNASSLERPDASASQALQPQTPNRPH
-1858 ETSGSEKLR
+1858 

-1881 QEGPHTRLRDIARC
+1881 QEGPHHRLRDVARC
-1895 LFTVATRRRDLSMWL
+1895 LFAMATGRRDLSMWL
-1910 RVADECAPNA
+1910 RVTDECAPNA

-1925 DYGLVLGAIRA
+1925 DYALVRDAVRA
-1936 FGFVALVNA
+1936 FGVEALYTA
-1945 LGTMLRSL
+1945 FETMVRSL
-1953 ESNAPRFNLLKYLH
+1953 ETNAPRFNILKYLH
-1967 DVSMEEDLSVEK
+1967 DVSMEEDLSAEK
-1979 PQLSWISEQR
+1979 PQLSWVAEQR
-1989 QWVLDHLAPPSQ
+1989 QWALDHLVPPSH
-2001 EDVPIL
+2001 EDVPVL
-2007 AGFVGGPDGLRILQ
+2007 AGFVGGPDGLRILH

-2030 ADFLRSF
+2030 ADFMRSF
-2037 AVAIWTEA
+2037 AVAIWSEAAKIPDEA
-2045 AKLLDEAA
+2045 AKL
-2053 KSVLAP
+2053 VLAS
-2059 IITDLLSAAI
+2059 IITDLLSVAI
-2069 SKTDFLE
+2069 SKADFLE
-2076 HKQPEPPRPFGVK
+2076 HKQPEPPRPFGVI

-2094 NLQAPCAFICACVQ
+2094 NLQAPCALICACVQ

-2150 RLDGHLIQTKPVQ
+2150 QLDGHLIRTKPVQ
-2163 RLYKATVDLFLSNI
+2163 RLYQATVDLFLSHI

-2234 RIPVADGALTM
+2234 GIPVADGAPTID
-2245 NAVITLALQRVIDNS
+2245 AVITLALQRIIDNS
-2260 RFEPYSPTQYPA
+2260 RCEPYSHTQYPG
-2272 YYGYSNASQRNQNL
+2272 YYGYSNASQRNQDL
-2286 ALYLMRLCLTYGQI
+2286 TLYLFKLCITYGQI
-2300 PLCSSVFARLC
+2300 PLCSSVFAQLC

-2320 IQNVIVPFLP
+2320 IQNVLVPFLP
-2330 QLQYFLNQN
+2330 QLRHFLDQN
-2339 KLPAHSPPFNAAFT
+2339 KLPAHTPPFNAAFT

-2371 PADMLKMSKPSCHCQ
+2371 PADMIEKMSKPSCHCQ

-2391 FTFLNKSADR
+2391 FTFLNKSTDR
-2401 VCRLERLGAP
+2401 VCRFERLGAP

-2418 ELSALARGAATWQ
+2418 GLSALARGAATWQ
-2431 VIGGNPQGLLVTK
+2431 VIGGSSQGLLVTK

-2463 ILRSISLDEAE
+2463 ILRSISSNEAE
-2474 LRLIFGPSYQAIVDM
+2474 LRLIFGPRYQAIVDM
-2489 LHGMFNDDRGQIPSE
+2489 LHGMFCDTRGQIPSE

-2516 PRIPLASASNTVQPA
+2516 PLASASNTAQSA

>member
-1 MEGTSANHNDRT
+1 MDGISASHNDRT
-13 SEKGVLRKDEQQRN
+13 SENGVLQKDEQQRN
-27 QGDPDALREGDG
+27 KGDPNALRVGDG
-39 GEDDIPIENP
+39 GEDEISVENP
-49 STDIQGDLAQALDQ
+49 STDIRGDLAQALDQ

-104 APAIVASCQ
+104 APAIVDSCQ

-124 SVEWQLQPWELPGS
+124 GVEWQLQPWELPGS

-197 KLFATITI
+197 GFFAAITI

-214 ALNLTHGL
+214 ALDLTHGL
-222 LSKSYDLAASS
+222 LSKAYDLAASS
-233 WHTTALAWYA
+233 WHTTAIAWYA

-274 LPDNQTSMENLRHI
+274 LPDNETSIENIRRI

-307 LDERYPGDGLQG
+307 LDETYPGDGLQG
-319 GVLRGLDKQKVFAL
+319 GVLRGLDKQKIFAL

-339 HGFCLGLASADV
+339 HGFCLGLANADV

-412 LVDLDGNLLKDEVK
+412 LVDLDGNLLMDEVK
-426 LGKGGL
+426 LGKGEV

-479 EEFDLDKTF
+479 QEFGLDKTF
-488 DQDIEQAL
+488 DQDIEEAL
-496 STLDSSTTARPSRQ
+496 STLDGATSARPSRR
-510 ERKLVDFLFNSVKA
+510 ERKLVDFLFNAVKA
-524 RYVGW
+524 RYAGW

-536 IFGLACR
+536 GFSLACR
-543 WNDQVLWNRVVK
+543 WGDHALWLRVVK
-555 VCGTDE
+555 ATTRAAVIGQQCGALSEACTDE
-561 SAAVLDRARILTA
+561 S
-574 LQAFGSKAMMP
+574 F
-585 ALQHML
+585 
-591 RSLDSNAA
+591 
-599 RFKFLHQLSESCA
+599 
-612 DETLRSDAALPL
+612 RSDAALPL

-637 TAVSKED
+637 TTVSNED
-644 IPALVSIVKGT
+644 IPALVSIVKAV

-669 KAYAEAEALRTF
+669 KAYAEAEALLSF

-688 EIEHFR
+688 EIEHFK

-707 LLSFAMSK
+707 LLSFAASK

-733 TEPTPDTACAYIDA
+733 TEPTPDTAIAYIDA
-747 CLQTGNEALVA
+747 CLQTGHEAQVA
-758 DIVSRLTDL
+758 DIVSRLTDF
-767 SGVSSA
+767 SGLSSA
-773 DKHLRMTKVLLPL
+773 DKHLRTTKVLLPL
-786 LSWVG
+786 LSLVG
-791 EKLCARTA
+791 EMVRARPA
-799 GAPVV
+799 GTSVV
-804 PGVDELVE
+804 PGVSELCE
-812 CTVKLFLSGLS
+812 CTVKLFLSDLS

-837 QASVIHGGTDLL
+837 QASVLHGGTDLL
-849 VYTVWPALSALS
+849 VYTLWPALSALPY
-861 CREEIIVEFIQA
+861 REEIIVEFIQA
-873 IQDNKANIPVANGA
+873 IQDNKAKIPVANGA

-908 AYTQVIKPSSSNR
+908 AYTQVIKPSSSK
-921 QTAPNPAQDNQNRAI
+921 QTAPPPNPAQDNQNRAI

-941 CLSTGQKA
+941 CLSTGQKD

-978 QLRQFLINSK
+978 QLRQLLINSK
-988 KAPFTEP
+988 KPPFTEP

-1043 LEKSEGKVRRFERIG
+1043 LEKSEGKARKFERIG

-1131 YQAIMDMFYGGEERA
+1131 YQSIMDMFYSAEERA
-1146 EQPSQVS
+1146 EQPSQV
-1153 SSQPSQAS
+1153 S

-1176 RPQPAWSQPARPQVA
+1176 RPQPAWSQPARPQ
-1191 FSQPARQ
+1191 
-1198 QPAWSPPARPQ
+1198 PAWSQPTRSQPVWSQPARPQ

-1221 GAQPSYA
+1221 GPESSYA
-1228 QPSSSRLPLSQPSD
+1228 QPSSSRLPLSQPSN

-1275 SQPQPPRSQLPSSR
+1275 SQPQPPRSQLPSPR

-1297 EDIEIVS
+1297 DDIEIVS
-1304 TPPRIPFAS
+1304 TPPRIPFGS
-1313 ATQPNVTPAASA
+1313 APQPNVTPAASA
-1325 SAPPLASQSNRKRK
+1325 SAPPLASQSTRKRK

-1351 RDRVHHDRV
+1351 RDRVHHNRV
-1360 AIGPVATYP
+1360 AI
-1369 GRPSPTHFLNR
+1369 PSRLILNTHHLR
-1380 DRLLNSPIIS
+1380 TSTHCYSLSLNSESDITMLS
-1390 AHLIAVMSSPQIL
+1390 LHEDAH
-1403 LSPPEDSL
+1403 D
-1411 NDVAASD
+1411 DVTASD
-1418 DVEED
+1418 DVEEV
-1423 EEIAVANPST
+1423 EEMPIINPST
-1433 DILYDLS
+1433 DILGDLS

-1447 SECFKGSFSFCRTYK
+1447 SECFKGAFSFCRTYK

-1480 PLSSRDAAAIE
+1480 PLSSRDAAAIK

-1499 KYVQNVEQSC
+1499 KYVQNVDESC
-1509 LSWTVAGGAK
+1509 LSWTLAGGAK
-1519 VERSE
+1519 LRKERSE
-1524 ATIATLTIL
+1524 ATFATLTIL
-1533 LPSHFTGGSIRFTH
+1533 LPSHFAGGSIRFTH

-1556 HHSSWHTTAIAT
+1556 HHSSWHTTALAT
-1568 YTTDQTSTIATVQ
+1568 YTTDHPSSTATVQ
-1581 SSAKPITSGYALAL
+1581 AMSKPITSGHALAL
-1595 HYDLVHTAGTP
+1595 HYDLVHTADTP

-1640 VHLLDGK
+1640 VHLLDGT
-1647 YAAQKLRAS
+1647 YAGKTLRAS
-1656 VLKGLDA
+1656 VLKGLDG
-1663 QKVEALRML
+1663 QKIEALRML
-1672 VKDEGLRMGKGDAPR
+1672 VKDEALRKGKGDAPR
-1687 MAHEPAFN
+1687 TANEPAFN
-1695 LALATLKVRLTGM
+1695 LGLAILKVKLTGM

-1714 NKKFYDPM
+1714 KKKFYDPM

-1727 YDANGSDSDFD
+1727 YDANGSDSEFD
-1738 DDDWEDRDI
+1738 DDDWEERDI
-1747 EFADVEEAEFS
+1747 EFADVDEAEFS

-1770 KDEFKVWEDDLDE
+1770 KDEFKVYEDDLDE
-1783 YSIPSSLREAVQKG
+1783 YSIPSSLREAVQEG

-1818 RHYERTVLFVWPQA
+1818 RHYERTVLFVWPRA
-1832 FGLDKTV
+1832 FDLDKTV

-1844 DAVKELDASLSGHL
+1844 DALKELGASLSERL

-1881 QEGPHTRLRDIARC
+1881 QEGPHHRLRDVARC

-1925 DYGLVLGAIRA
+1925 DYGLVLGAVRA
-1936 FGFVALVNA
+1936 FGFEALVNA
-1945 LGTMLRSL
+1945 LETMLRSL

-1967 DVSMEEDLSVEK
+1967 DVSMEEDIGADR

-1989 QWVLDHLAPPSQ
+1989 QWALDHLALPSE
-2001 EDVPIL
+2001 EDTPIL
-2007 AGFVGGPDGLRILQ
+2007 AGVVCGNNGLRILQ
-2021 HRRLKPVAS
+2021 DTLLPQLKPVAS
-2030 ADFLRSF
+2030 AEFLRSF
-2037 AVAIWTEA
+2037 AVAIWSEA
-2045 AKLLDEAA
+2045 GKLPDENA
-2053 KSVLAP
+2053 KSALAP
-2059 IITDLLSAAI
+2059 IITDLLSVAI
-2069 SKTDFLE
+2069 SKADFLE
-2076 HKQPEPPRPFGVK
+2076 HKQPEAPRPFGVT

-2115 DGIVKRLLDLSKVER
+2115 DDIVKRLLDLSKVER

-2150 RLDGHLIQTKPVQ
+2150 QLDGHPIRTKPVQ
-2163 RLYKATVDLFLSNI
+2163 KLYKATVDLFLSNI

-2187 VESLV
+2187 AESLV

-2214 LEDRGSIILDFVQAL
+2214 LEDRGSIVLDFVQAL

-2234 RIPVADGALTM
+2234 RIPVADGAPTID
-2245 NAVITLALQRVIDNS
+2245 AVITMALQRVIDNS

-2272 YYGYSNASQRNQNL
+2272 YYGSSNASQRNQNL
-2286 ALYLMRLCLTYGQI
+2286 TLYLMRLCLTYGQI

-2320 IQNVIVPFLP
+2320 IQNVLVPFLP
-2330 QLQYFLNQN
+2330 QLRYFLDQN
-2339 KLPAHSPPFNAAFT
+2339 KLPAHAPPFNATFT

-2371 PADMLKMSKPSCHCQ
+2371 PTDMLEKMSKPSCRCQ

-2401 VCRLERLGAP
+2401 VCRFERLGAP
-2411 KRQHLEQ
+2411 KRQNLEQ
-2418 ELSALARGAATWQ
+2418 ELSALACGAATWQ
-2431 VIGGNPQGLLVTK
+2431 IIGGTPQGLLVTK
-2444 TDAVYKPVRWKAL
+2444 TDALYKPVRWKAL

-2463 ILRSISLDEAE
+2463 ILRSISPDEAE
-2474 LRLIFGPSYQAIVDM
+2474 LRLVFGPNYQAIVDM
-2489 LHGMFNDDRGQIPSE
+2489 LHGAFNDTRGQSPSE
-2504 STQPSAASAGVA
+2504 STEPSAASAGVT
-2516 PRIPLASASNTVQPA
+2516 PRVPLASASNTVQPGPA
-2531 PSALPESRKRKAEH
+2531 IVSGTLPESRKRKAEH